1 MCIAAFQNS
10 DCYCIDHAMKG
21 VSTYLLGCPNLT
33 FFHMPILCFNAE
45 SWSCRHLVLLKST
58 QHKDSGQYWDWN
70 IYHSGVSTA
79 PVTFSTIQEGWG
91 LIKLNFQWIGLI
103 CNVNIFLLA
112 YNYILGVLNLLHI
125 TFFLSLTWEP
135 CWVSLW
141 AASDSYIT
149 NLVCW
154 YSRQP
159 ILVLY
164 ACFGLSYFYYDV
176 LVMFIGAYLEDKQ
189 EDPQRS
195 LRYIWTKFYRKKKL
209 IIIHHVLLPIVG
221 FPAVTVSVL
230 KFVSELHVFW

>member
-125 TFFLSLTWEP
+125 TFFR
-135 CWVSLW
+135 LW
-141 AASDSYIT
+141 HE
-149 NLVCW
+149 NLVG
-154 YSRQP
+154 YHYELPVIVISQT
-159 ILVLY
+159 LY
-164 ACFGLSYFYYDV
+164 VDIPGNQS
-176 LVMFIGAYLEDKQ
+176 
-189 EDPQRS
+189 
-195 LRYIWTKFYRKKKL
+195 
-209 IIIHHVLLPIVG
+209 
-221 FPAVTVSVL
+221 
-230 KFVSELHVFW
+230 